1 MELSVRYIL
10 ELRDIAGVKEEKLAV
25 RDGSTIQDLLSF
37 LFDRYPDMQ
46 TVLVDKTSGNP
57 TPRVR
62 ILVNG
67 RDMKFLSG
75 FQTPLAAGDL
85 VSVQPA
91 TR

>member
-25 RDGSTIQDLLSF
+25 GDGSTIQDLLSF
-37 LFDRYPDMQ
+37 LFERYPDMR
-46 TVLVDKTSGNP
+46 TVLVDKTFGQA

-62 ILVNG
+62 VLVNG
-67 RDMKFLSG
+67 RDMRFLNG
-75 FQTPLAAGDL
+75 FQTPLVAGDL
-85 VSVQPA
+85 VCVQPA